1 MITFKQFTE
10 AVADI
15 QQIKRKKLIDRTP
28 REQAALNAAKA
39 SKPPS
44 GKVEVHLKHE
54 DGTISK
60 SRFKLMKSQDK
71 WDAES
76 KEIADNH
83 LKNKQSMHDQ
93 FPNIS
98 RSRAKEIHKVVVK

>member
-1 MITFKQFTE
+1 MISFKQFTE

-44 GKVEVHLKHE
+44 GKVEVHVKHE
-54 DGTISK
+54 DGSISK
-60 SRFKLMKSQDK
+60 SRFKLMKRQDK
-71 WDAES
+71 WDDES

-83 LKNKQSMHDQ
+83 LKNLQYIHDQ
-93 FPNIS
+93 FPKIS
-98 RSRAKEIHKVVVK
+98 GSRAKEIHKVVIK

>member
-28 REQAALNAAKA
+28 REQAALDAAKA

-44 GKVEVHLKHE
+44 GKVEVHVKHE
-54 DGTISK
+54 DGSVSK
-60 SRFKLMKSQDK
+60 SRFKLMRRQDK
-71 WDAES
+71 WDSES

-83 LKNKQSMHDQ
+83 LKNLQYIHDQ
-93 FPNIS
+93 FPKIS
-98 RSRAKEIHKVVVK
+98 GSRAKEIHKVVIK